1 MQLTPPPPPP
11 PTPTPTSIRTHSGR
25 VVKSRHIW
33 SYPSNQV
40 CLHPPRDFSHS
51 NLRVQVR
58 DQRIDREFAV
68 GWRGINAQFPRES
81 PAPPMSTPVPP
92 LPTHA
97 RAHMTIDEIFETQ
110 RLRDKLRKASDEAH
124 AAELTAFMNTNIV
137 PIIRELNDTRARCS
151 ALEQHLK
158 RARTSLAGH
167 VVSARPGVARVIPEA
182 LDGRGFQSDRSYQRH
197 LATLEGH
204 VRATYPDDE
213 IKQAQLARGLAARML
228 ADTDIAKD
236 QKTKLA
242 TDAIISGLQ
251 TFYSTLRAKYH
262 TKLPNDASIAQRTID
277 QAAMAESFDVPAS
290 WIAEVLRTDEK
301 RLCREFR
308 SWNAW
313 IDGHEPL
320 ALALQ
325 KKIRSDKM
333 PFEVADYITNEAWLH
348 EDVTRPSE
356 SKLGGLIDPANR
368 TQKIR
373 HRIHWLETNFD
384 TAYAKIR
391 KLTLE
396 RFPPDY
402 EFADEHGNKIDAS
415 RWKRT
420 VSNTLISNLKH
431 FSVKRAGR
439 STSLCRYHMQWSN
452 WVSAIHKFKKKL
464 FQDDVNELK
473 TAPCTC
479 PHLKDPFAFRRGLW
493 GGS

>member
-1 MQLTPPPPPP
+1 MQLTPPPLPP
-11 PTPTPTSIRTHSGR
+11 PTPMPTSIRTRFGR

-182 LDGRGFQSDRSYQRH
+182 LEGRGFQSDRSYQRH

-228 ADTDIAKD
+228 ADTDIAED
-236 QKTKLA
+236 QKTKL
-242 TDAIISGLQ
+242 TTNAIISGLR
-251 TFYSTLRAKYH
+251 TFIPLFVPRWG
-262 TKLPNDASIAQRTID
+262 P
-277 QAAMAESFDVPAS
+277 MAE
-290 WIAEVLRTDEK
+290 
-301 RLCREFR
+301 
-308 SWNAW
+308 
-313 IDGHEPL
+313 H
-320 ALALQ
+320 
-325 KKIRSDKM
+325 
-333 PFEVADYITNEAWLH
+333 
-348 EDVTRPSE
+348 
-356 SKLGGLIDPANR
+356 
-368 TQKIR
+368 
-373 HRIHWLETNFD
+373 
-384 TAYAKIR
+384 
-391 KLTLE
+391 
-396 RFPPDY
+396 
-402 EFADEHGNKIDAS
+402 
-415 RWKRT
+415 
-420 VSNTLISNLKH
+420 
-431 FSVKRAGR
+431 
-439 STSLCRYHMQWSN
+439 
-452 WVSAIHKFKKKL
+452 
-464 FQDDVNELK
+464 
-473 TAPCTC
+473 
-479 PHLKDPFAFRRGLW
+479 
-493 GGS
+493 

>member
-1 MQLTPPPPPP
+1 MPRKLKNTSACKFSDAPRKLWCSACRNRLGVNQCVGLQHTVIEPPAASPNTARVQPPYHCRQCSKPCYIEVCSGCMQLTPPPPPP
-11 PTPTPTSIRTHSGR
+11 PTPTPTSIRTRCGR

-33 SYPSNQV
+33 SYPSN
-40 CLHPPRDFSHS
+40 
-51 NLRVQVR
+51 QVR

-182 LDGRGFQSDRSYQRH
+182 LEGRGFQSDRSYQRH

-290 WIAEVLRTDEK
+290 WIAEVLRTDQQ
-301 RLCREFR
+301 LSGCVLDLR
-308 SWNAW
+308 SVSQF
-313 IDGHEPL
+313 L
-320 ALALQ
+320 
-325 KKIRSDKM
+325 RMM
-333 PFEVADYITNEAWLH
+333 P
-348 EDVTRPSE
+348 
-356 SKLGGLIDPANR
+356 G
-368 TQKIR
+368 
-373 HRIHWLETNFD
+373 
-384 TAYAKIR
+384 
-391 KLTLE
+391 
-396 RFPPDY
+396 
-402 EFADEHGNKIDAS
+402 
-415 RWKRT
+415 
-420 VSNTLISNLKH
+420 
-431 FSVKRAGR
+431 
-439 STSLCRYHMQWSN
+439 
-452 WVSAIHKFKKKL
+452 
-464 FQDDVNELK
+464 
-473 TAPCTC
+473 
-479 PHLKDPFAFRRGLW
+479 
-493 GGS
+493 